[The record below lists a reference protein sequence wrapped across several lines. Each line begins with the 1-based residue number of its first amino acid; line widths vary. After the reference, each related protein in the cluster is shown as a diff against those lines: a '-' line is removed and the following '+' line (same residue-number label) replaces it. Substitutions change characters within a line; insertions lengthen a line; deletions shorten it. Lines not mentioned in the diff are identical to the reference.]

1 MYDLVL
7 GVGLGVAKVTME
19 MQLVSIIEA
28 QGPLPSREEGA
39 PANGSNESQMKHDH
53 HSTWTYNWVY
63 NAISYNTPV
72 DYAHEFTQATYTRLG
87 RRYSEYLSY

>member
-28 QGPLPSREEGA
+28 QGPL
-39 PANGSNESQMKHDH
+39 Q
-53 HSTWTYNWVY
+53 
-63 NAISYNTPV
+63 
-72 DYAHEFTQATYTRLG
+72 G
-87 RRYSEYLSY
+87 RGRPG